1 MGKVADRRAGAV
13 VSFIGT
19 VRGEKRLKAIDYEA
33 YDEMVV
39 RKLEQLRKQAVEKF
53 GLVKAEIV
61 HRKGRLAVGEKVI
74 MVACSAAHRKEAFK
88 GCEWLVT
95 EIKKI
100 VPIWKTEV

>member
-1 MGKVADRRAGAV
+1 MSDRRVGAV

-33 YDEMVV
+33 YDEMAA
-39 RKLEQLRKQAVEKF
+39 RKLEQLRKQAIKKF
-53 GLVKAEIV
+53 GLIKAEII

-74 MVACSAAHRKEAFK
+74 MVACSAPHRKEAFR
-88 GCEWLVT
+88 GCEWLVM